1 MFQTEFSMK
10 NLKADKDSS
19 NNILMFSLALSPSGS
34 VVVGRYTAPGMSPS
48 SALPDDEIAA

>member
-1 MFQTEFSMK
+1 MK